1 MIKRKQFNMRISPTT
16 MDQIRWAAEF
26 QGVTMTQIIEDALKL
41 YFLKWEDSRRV
52 ADDKPED
59 FDGI

>member
-1 MIKRKQFNMRISPTT
+1 

>member
-1 MIKRKQFNMRISPTT
+1 MRISPTT